1 MAGSPK
7 QYQVYSK
14 LCGASVCLHM
24 RVCVC
29 AEEKQQT
36 GITVPDAAP

>member
-1 MAGSPK
+1 MGIHKPRRIMT
-7 QYQVYSK
+7 K